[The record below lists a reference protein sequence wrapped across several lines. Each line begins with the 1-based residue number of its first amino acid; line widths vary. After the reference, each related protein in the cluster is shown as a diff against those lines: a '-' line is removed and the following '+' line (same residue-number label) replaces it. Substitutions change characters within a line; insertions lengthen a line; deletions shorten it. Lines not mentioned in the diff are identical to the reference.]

1 MSHTY
6 AAITIIICQLA
17 VGAWPCAAAE
27 APVDLA
33 ALREAYMQTIPWL
46 AARDKSVFL
55 RGRTLFRQN
64 RVPAPATGG
73 IAGLG
78 PLYNRPACLDCHPNN
93 GRGSSPRQASERLQ
107 TMVVRLS
114 VPGSDEH
121 GGARPHPVY
130 GAQLNEAGI
139 PGVPGEGRAMIAWVE
154 LPAETLA
161 GGEKTS
167 LRRPLLSFADMA
179 YGKPGTLL
187 YSLRAAQPVYGLG
200 LLEAIPEAS
209 ILAMAAEAKPDGVKG
224 SVNRVWDVATQ
235 RATLGRFGFKASQPN
250 LRQQVA
256 GDMHGNLGITS
267 PLYPDENCTPPQAA
281 CRRSPSGGQPE
292 LSQAD
297 LEALE
302 LYLAYIDAPPRR
314 KQDDPQVRQ
323 GERAFAAFGCAVCH
337 RPSLQTGPGTRILL
351 TAERQIAPYSD
362 LLLHDMGAGLSDHRP
377 EYLATGN
384 QWRTPPLWGIGL
396 VPLINGHTQYLHDGR
411 ARNLQEAI
419 LWHGGEARAARL
431 RYATAAQDTR
441 RALLAFLESL

>member
-1 MSHTY
+1 MIFQFAS
-6 AAITIIICQLA
+6 
-17 VGAWPCAAAE
+17 AAAE

-33 ALREAYMQTIPWL
+33 TLREAYMQTIPWL
-46 AARDKSVFL
+46 AARDKSTFL

-64 RVPAPATGG
+64 RVAAPATGG

-78 PLYNRPACLDCHPNN
+78 PLYNRPSCLACHPSN
-93 GRGSSPRQASERLQ
+93 GRGSSPRQASEPMQ

-139 PGVPGEGRAMIAWVE
+139 PGVPGEGRAMLAWVE

-161 GGEKTS
+161 GGEKAW
-167 LRRPLLSFADMA
+167 LRRPLVSFTDMA
-179 YGKPGTLL
+179 YGKPGTLH
-187 YSLRAAQPVYGLG
+187 YSPRVAQPVFGLG
-200 LLEAIPEAS
+200 LLEAVPEET

-224 SVNRVWDVATQ
+224 SVNRVWDVAAQ
-235 RATLGRFGFKASQPN
+235 RATLGRFGFKASQPS

-267 PLYPDENCTPPQAA
+267 PLYPDENCTPTQEA
-281 CRRSPSGGQPE
+281 CRRAPSGGQPE
-292 LSQAD
+292 MSQAD

-302 LYLAYIDAPPRR
+302 FYLANIDAPPRR
-314 KQDDPQVRQ
+314 KRDDPLVRQ
-323 GERAFAAFGCAVCH
+323 GERAFADLGCAICH
-337 RPSLQTGPGTRILL
+337 RPTLPTGTGTRILL
-351 TAERQIAPYSD
+351 TGERQIAPYSD
-362 LLLHDMGAGLSDHRP
+362 LLLHDMGEGLSDHRP
-377 EYLATGN
+377 EYQATGS

-396 VPLINGHTQYLHDGR
+396 VPLINEHNQFLHDGR

-419 LWHGGEARAARL
+419 LWHGGEARAARQ
-431 RYATAAQDTR
+431 RYATAAPDTR
-441 RALLAFLESL
+441 RAVIAFLESL

>member
-1 MSHTY
+1 MWPKY
-6 AAITIIICQLA
+6 AAVTIMIFQFA
-17 VGAWPCAAAE
+17 GAAAE

-33 ALREAYMQTIPWL
+33 ILRESYMQTIPWL
-46 AARDKSVFL
+46 AARDKSTFL

-64 RVPAPATGG
+64 RTPAPSTGG

-78 PLYNRPACLDCHPNN
+78 PLYNQASCLTCHQNN
-93 GRGSSPRQASERLQ
+93 GRGNSPRLASERLQ
-107 TMVVRLS
+107 TMIVRLS

-139 PGVPGEGRAMIAWVE
+139 PGVPGEGRAILAWVE

-167 LRRPLLSFADMA
+167 LRRPLVSFADMA
-179 YGKPGTLL
+179 YGKPGTLH
-187 YSLRAAQPVYGLG
+187 YSLRVAQPVYGLG
-200 LLEAIPEAS
+200 LLEAVPEEA

-224 SVNRVWDVATQ
+224 SVNRVWDVAAQ
-235 RATLGRFGFKASQPN
+235 RATLGRFGLKASQPS

-256 GDMHGNLGITS
+256 SDLHGNLGITS
-267 PLYPDENCTPPQAA
+267 PPYPDENCTPNQEA
-281 CRRSPSGGQPE
+281 CRRAPSGGQPE
-292 LSQAD
+292 MNQAD

-302 LYLAYIDAPPRR
+302 FYLANIDAPPRR
-314 KQDDPQVRQ
+314 KRDDPLVRQ
-323 GERAFAAFGCAVCH
+323 GERAFTNLGCAICH
-337 RPSLQTGPGTRILL
+337 RPTLPTGPGTRALL
-351 TAERQIAPYSD
+351 TGERQIAPYSD
-362 LLLHDMGAGLSDHRP
+362 LLLHDMGAGLSDRQAD
-377 EYLATGN
+377 YQATGS

-419 LWHGGEARAARL
+419 LWHGGEARVARQ
-431 RYATAAQDTR
+431 RYATAAPETR